1 MIRISNFTLFLVLFS
16 SFALHAQSPGR
27 VLHVPPAGVVAGQPV
42 ELEVIL
48 DGPGQVMEARLYHR
62 VEGQS
67 GYQEQDMVYI
77 RSAWHG
83 TVPSHLVL
91 EEGLEYAFV
100 FYLSNGSSLGFPEE
114 DPLSSPMFVNVAP
127 APAKPLP
134 TWSPV
139 QQSGPRLVSQALIL
153 SQIGRASCRERV

>member
-1 MIRISNFTLFLVLFS
+1 MIRISNFTLFLVFFS
-16 SFALHAQSPGR
+16 SFALHAQSSGR
-27 VLHVPPAGVVAGQPV
+27 VLHVPPAGVVADQPV

-83 TVPSHLVL
+83 TVPGHLVS
-91 EEGLEYAFV
+91 EEGLEYAFCLL
-100 FYLSNGSSLGFPEE
+100 YTSPSPRDKRQYRMPSS
-114 DPLSSPMFVNVAP
+114 A
-127 APAKPLP
+127 
-134 TWSPV
+134 
-139 QQSGPRLVSQALIL
+139 
-153 SQIGRASCRERV
+153 

>member
-1 MIRISNFTLFLVLFS
+1 MIRISNFTLFLVFFS
-16 SFALHAQSPGR
+16 SFALHAQSLSR

-48 DGPGQVMEARLYHR
+48 DGPGRVMEARLYHR

-83 TVPSHLVL
+83 TVPK
-91 EEGLEYAFV
+91 
-100 FYLSNGSSLGFPEE
+100 SSCLGGG
-114 DPLSSPMFVNVAP
+114 V
-127 APAKPLP
+127 
-134 TWSPV
+134 
-139 QQSGPRLVSQALIL
+139 GICICIL
-153 SQIGRASCRERV
+153 SFKRFLIGVS